1 MEVIKE
7 KFGTRSQADMRL
19 YIEVSDKT
27 AKTPNGKSSW
37 FQNDSQSGTIM
48 IFIKYYDPFTST
60 LE

>member
-1 MEVIKE
+1 
-7 KFGTRSQADMRL
+7 MRF
-19 YIEVSDKT
+19 YVEVSDKN